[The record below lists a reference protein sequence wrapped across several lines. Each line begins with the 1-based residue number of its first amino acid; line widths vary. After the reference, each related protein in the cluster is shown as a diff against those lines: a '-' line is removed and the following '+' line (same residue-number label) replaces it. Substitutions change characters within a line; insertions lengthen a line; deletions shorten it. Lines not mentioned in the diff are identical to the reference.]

1 MLNLI
6 LATALTSAGA
16 ACPQQVVDRLDDL
29 YRWHLAAQADQHRGD
44 LTLQKQTFTPEL
56 YDQLDRAWD
65 LDPRVDG
72 AFLDFVVFSGT
83 QVTTF
88 GADVIGCRKL
98 YPAANGFFPDVIAAS
113 VAVQTGLRGRA
124 SERPQQL
131 SYRLI
136 RSDNGWVISD
146 LVYNHQNGTSSSL
159 SGLLRLILSTASN
172 SRN

>member
-6 LATALTSAGA
+6 LATALTSSAA
-16 ACPQQVVDRLDDL
+16 ACPQQVTEHLDDL
-29 YRWHLAAQADQHRGD
+29 YRWHLAAQAEQQRGD

-83 QVTTF
+83 QVSTF
-88 GADVIGCRKL
+88 GAEVIGCHKL
-98 YPAANGFFPDVIAAS
+98 YPAVNAWSPEVITAS
-113 VAVQTGLRGRA
+113 VAVRAGLRGRA
-124 SERPQQL
+124 SEIPQQL

-159 SGLLRLILSTASN
+159 SELLRSILSSAS
-172 SRN
+172 SGR

>member
-6 LATALTSAGA
+6 LATALTSSAA
-16 ACPQQVVDRLDDL
+16 ACPQQVTERLDEL
-29 YRWHLAAQADQHRGD
+29 YRWHLAAQAEQQRGD

-56 YDQLDRAWD
+56 YDQLNRAWH

-83 QVTTF
+83 QVSTF
-88 GADVIGCRKL
+88 GAKVIGCHKL
-98 YPAANGFFPDVIAAS
+98 YPAVNAFSPEVITAS
-113 VAVQTGLRGRA
+113 VEVRAGLRGRA
-124 SERPQQL
+124 SEPPQQL

-159 SGLLRLILSTASN
+159 SELLRSILSRASGG
-172 SRN
+172 R

>member
-6 LATALTSAGA
+6 LATALTSGAA
-16 ACPQQVVDRLDDL
+16 ACPQQVTNRLDEL
-29 YRWHLAAQADQHRGD
+29 YRWHLAAQAEQRRGD

-56 YDQLDRAWD
+56 YDQLNRAWD
-65 LDPRVDG
+65 LDPQVDG

-83 QVTTF
+83 QVSTF
-88 GADVIGCRKL
+88 GAEVIGCHKL
-98 YPAANGFFPDVIAAS
+98 YPAVNALSPEVISAF
-113 VAVQTGLRGRA
+113 VAVRAGLRGRT
-124 SERPQQL
+124 SEPPQQL

-159 SGLLRLILSTASN
+159 SELLRSILSRASGG
-172 SRN
+172 R

>member
-6 LATALTSAGA
+6 LATALTSGAA
-16 ACPQQVVDRLDDL
+16 ACPQQVTNRLDEL
-29 YRWHLAAQADQHRGD
+29 YRWHLAAQAEQQRGD

-56 YDQLDRAWD
+56 YDQLNRAWD
-65 LDPRVDG
+65 LDPQVDG

-83 QVTTF
+83 QVSTF
-88 GADVIGCRKL
+88 GAEVIGCHKL
-98 YPAANGFFPDVIAAS
+98 YPAVNALSPEVITAS
-113 VAVQTGLRGRA
+113 VAVRAGLRGRA
-124 SERPQQL
+124 SEIPQQL

-159 SGLLRLILSTASN
+159 SELLRSILSRASGG
-172 SRN
+172 R

>member
-6 LATALTSAGA
+6 LATALTSGAA
-16 ACPQQVVDRLDDL
+16 ACPQQVTNRLDEL
-29 YRWHLAAQADQHRGD
+29 YRWHLAAQAEQQRGD

-56 YDQLDRAWD
+56 YDQLNRAWD
-65 LDPRVDG
+65 LDPQVDG

-83 QVTTF
+83 QVSTF
-88 GADVIGCRKL
+88 GAEVIGCHKL
-98 YPAANGFFPDVIAAS
+98 YPAVNSLSPEVITAS
-113 VAVQTGLRGRA
+113 VAVRAGLRGRA
-124 SERPQQL
+124 SEIPQQL

-159 SGLLRLILSTASN
+159 SELLRSILSRASGG
-172 SRN
+172 R

>member
-6 LATALTSAGA
+6 LATALTSGAA
-16 ACPQQVVDRLDDL
+16 ACPQQVTDRLDDL
-29 YRWHLAAQADQHRGD
+29 YRWHLAAQTEQQRGD

-56 YDQLDRAWD
+56 YDQLNRAWD

-83 QVTTF
+83 QVSTF
-88 GADVIGCRKL
+88 GAEVIGCHKL
-98 YPAANGFFPDVIAAS
+98 YPAVNAWSPEVISAF
-113 VAVQTGLRGRA
+113 VAVRAGLRGRT
-124 SERPQQL
+124 SETPQQL

-159 SGLLRLILSTASN
+159 SELLRSILSRASGG
-172 SRN
+172 R

>member
-6 LATALTSAGA
+6 LATALTSSAA
-16 ACPQQVVDRLDDL
+16 ACPQQVTERLDEL
-29 YRWHLAAQADQHRGD
+29 YRWHLAAQAEQQRGD

-56 YDQLDRAWD
+56 YDQLNRAWH

-83 QVTTF
+83 QVSTF
-88 GADVIGCRKL
+88 GAEVIGCHKL
-98 YPAANGFFPDVIAAS
+98 YPAVNALFPEVIRAS
-113 VAVQTGLRGRA
+113 VAVRAGLRGRA
-124 SERPQQL
+124 SEIPQQL
-131 SYRLI
+131 SYLLI

-159 SGLLRLILSTASN
+159 SELLRLTLSSAASG
-172 SRN
+172 R

>member
-6 LATALTSAGA
+6 LATALTSSAA
-16 ACPQQVVDRLDDL
+16 ACPQQVTERLDEL
-29 YRWHLAAQADQHRGD
+29 YRWHLAAQAEQQRGD

-56 YDQLDRAWD
+56 YDQLNRAWH

-83 QVTTF
+83 QVSTF
-88 GADVIGCRKL
+88 GAKVIGCHKL
-98 YPAANGFFPDVIAAS
+98 YPAVNAFSPEVITAS
-113 VAVQTGLRGRA
+113 VEVRAGLRGRA
-124 SERPQQL
+124 SEPPQQL

-146 LVYNHQNGTSSSL
+146 L
-159 SGLLRLILSTASN
+159 I
-172 SRN
+172 